1 MTIEVWDGNN
11 WQDVD
16 DPEICTSINPT
27 TGART
32 FTNIQ
37 RGEIYTA
44 SGWESF
50 YIRSVGEGA
59 PAKAPVIAFYKKGSR
74 KIEIYVSHENTTGDK
89 VKVLVY
95 ATKGATGN
103 FIYNSGTKS
112 NPDSGYDID
121 GFSNEIEFF
130 GSNDYNSLLD
140 NNTATDESAG
150 DGFILYKG
158 AAYNISCVAQYYNN
172 SNGLIKSVGGNTL
185 TVTTHPYFT
194 AGTPVSL
201 ASYVGVAL
209 KTSTALYMYAQGNA
223 YNNGTAWLRWQYQ
236 SRNAG
241 SGSAWTDLGTVD
253 DSSNAFTDNQSNQDR
268 GRSFTSLDNDKEY
281 QFRARVVYAGLGNS
295 NSEVGAWGS
304 YSNFI
309 RPLYSKS
316 EVIGVFAA
324 MNDTTYFRAIGTGTD
339 KSEISATSN
348 YDSDT
353 TPAKASDGNG
363 GTVWLSDP
371 RMTMP
376 AEERNI
382 TAIRRD
388 GSYVYYSASALTNID
403 SVTTVTTENIEKLQG
418 IISTTKRENGGG
430 STFYVNIRGIS
441 STIYPFNASD
451 NSVVIAGLSDSVTN
465 GTKNLD
471 KRAADNELRYISF
484 VSAYDSAY
492 KSDGGTIT
500 STTSG
505 GSAVTN
511 LNIPKAKNGTLESG
525 GFSGTIKVA
534 TADVGTTL
542 QFSLTTV
549 IGTNTPKMTINGSGP
564 KGPGTET
571 LNAYFNVKSEYSY
584 AWIGAGDNS
593 GVSVTNGDLATTIK
607 VFLNNTQINVGNE
620 SFGANV
626 TKNLEPS
633 STKYATFAP
642 EYKDTAFYVRLE
654 VTRVNTG
661 FGYYAKVQEVKLKFR
676 YLTLNY
682 DDGIT

>member
-1 MTIEVWDGNN
+1 MAIEVYDGSN

-27 TGART
+27 TGAGT

-37 RGEIYTA
+37 RGEIWTGSA
-44 SGWESF
+44 WESF

-59 PAKAPVIAFYKKGSR
+59 LTSVPVIAFSSKSSR
-74 KIEIYVSHENTTGDK
+74 RILITVQHNNSSGDN
-89 VKVLVY
+89 VKVLAWADTTNPPNILTPVS
-95 ATKGATGN
+95 TQVHPNTGYTTTTYSGQIETFGTN
-103 FIYNSGTKS
+103 TYNSV
-112 NPDSGYDID
+112 
-121 GFSNEIEFF
+121 
-130 GSNDYNSLLD
+130 LD
-140 NNTATDESAG
+140 EGITYYIAS
-150 DGFILYKG
+150 
-158 AAYNISCVAQYYNN
+158 VAQYYNN
-172 SNGLIKSVGGNTL
+172 SNGLIKSVAGNTL
-185 TVTTHPYFT
+185 TITTHPYFT
-194 AGTPVSL
+194 AGQPVSL
-201 ASYVGVAL
+201 ASYLGVAL
-209 KTSTALYMYAQGNA
+209 KTSTQLYLYAEGNA
-223 YNNGTAWLRWQYQ
+223 YNNGDAWLRWQYQ

-253 DSSNAFTDNQSNQDR
+253 DSSNAFTDNQSNDNR

-281 QFRARVVYAGLGNS
+281 RFRARVVYSGLGNS

-304 YSNFI
+304 YSNSI
-309 RPLYSKS
+309 RPLYSKP

-339 KSEISATSN
+339 KSEISASSN
-348 YDSDT
+348 FDSNT
-353 TPAKASDGNG
+353 TPAKASDGSS
-363 GTVWLSDP
+363 GTVWLSNP

-382 TAIRRD
+382 TTIRRD

-418 IISTTKRENGGG
+418 LISSRKRHVINVTSYVSIKGGG
-430 STFYVNIRGIS
+430 
-441 STIYPFNASD
+441 STIYPFDAND
-451 NSVVIAGLSDSVTN
+451 NSVIIAGLSDSVTN
-465 GTKNLD
+465 GTRNLD
-471 KRAADNELRYISF
+471 KRAADNELRYTSTIAAVDADF
-484 VSAYDSAY
+484 QTDS
-492 KSDGGTIT
+492 GTIT
-500 STTSG
+500 SATSG
-505 GSAVTN
+505 GSAVSN

-549 IGTNTPKMTINGSGP
+549 IGTDTPKMTVNGSGP
-564 KGPGTET
+564 KGSGTET

-584 AWIGAGDNS
+584 AWIGASDNF
-593 GVSVTNGDLATTIK
+593 VSVTNGDLATTIK
-607 VFLNNTQINVGNE
+607 VFLNNTQINVNDE
-620 SFGANV
+620 SFGINQ
-626 TKNLEPS
+626 TRNFNPS
-633 STKYATFAP
+633 STMYANYAP

-661 FGYYAKVQEVKLKFR
+661 LGWYAKVQEVKLKFR
-676 YLTLNY
+676 YFTLNY

>member
-1 MTIEVWDGNN
+1 MAIEVWDGNN

-27 TGART
+27 TGAGT

-59 PAKAPVIAFYKKGSR
+59 PATAPVIALSSKSSR
-74 KIEIYVSHENTTGDK
+74 RIIITVQHSNSSGDN
-89 VKVLVY
+89 VKVLAWADDVNPPIFLS
-95 ATKGATGN
+95 AISA
-103 FIYNSGTKS
+103 IAH
-112 NPDSGYDID
+112 PDSGYTTTSYSGQVETL
-121 GFSNEIEFF
+121 GFNT
-130 GSNDYNSLLD
+130 YNSPLNKD
-140 NNTATDESAG
+140 ATYYIASA
-150 DGFILYKG
+150 
-158 AAYNISCVAQYYNN
+158 ASYYNN
-172 SNGLIKSVGGNTL
+172 SNGLIKSVAGNTL
-185 TVTTHPYFT
+185 EVTTHPYFT
-194 AGTPVSL
+194 AGTPASL
-201 ASYVGVAL
+201 ASYLGVAL
-209 KTSTALYMYAQGNA
+209 KTSTALYMYAEGNA
-223 YNNGTAWLRWQYQ
+223 YNNGDAWLRWQYQ

-253 DSSNAFTDNQSNQDR
+253 DSSNAFTNNQSNQDR

-281 QFRARVVYAGLGNS
+281 RFRARVVYSGLGNS

-309 RPLYSKS
+309 RPLYSKL

-353 TPAKASDGNG
+353 TPAKASDGNS
-363 GTVWLSDP
+363 GTIWLSNP

-376 AEERNI
+376 AEEKNI

-418 IISTTKRENGGG
+418 IISTTKRENGGS
-430 STFYVNIRGIS
+430 STFYVNIRGGG
-441 STIYPFNASD
+441 STIYPFNAND

-484 VSAYDSAY
+484 VSAFDSAY
-492 KSDGGTIT
+492 KSDSGTIT

-542 QFSLTTV
+542 QFSLTTA
-549 IGTNTPKMTINGSGP
+549 IGTNTPKMTVNGSGP
-564 KGPGTET
+564 KGSGTET
-571 LNAYFNVKSEYSY
+571 LNAYFNVKSDYSY
-584 AWIGAGDNS
+584 AKIEANDNF
-593 GVSVTNGDLATTIK
+593 VSVTNGDLATTIK
-607 VFLNNTQINVGNE
+607 VYLNNTQINVGDE
-620 SFGANV
+620 SFGINQTRNFA
-626 TKNLEPS
+626 PS
-633 STKYATFAP
+633 STMYATYASEF
-642 EYKDTAFYVRLE
+642 KDSAFYVKLE
-654 VTRVNTG
+654 VARVNTG
-661 FGYYAKVQEVKLKFR
+661 FGWYAKVQEVKLKFK
-676 YLTLNY
+676 YFTLNY